1 MIAYLVRGRYME
13 RQQEGT
19 IVRMHLRAAACAAAF
34 LTLSG
39 TSAAQPSYPVKPIRI
54 VIGTPAG
61 GGSEI
66 SARLLGQLFTQAWG
80 QPFIVEP
87 RPGASGNIAAELVA
101 KAPAD
106 GYTLYVCY
114 GTHTVNPSIY
124 PRVGYEPIREFT
136 PITLIVTHYNA
147 LVVHPSLPV
156 KTVKELVALAKSH
169 PGKMSYSSSGNGA
182 PNHLGMELFKMAAKI
197 DIVHIP
203 YKGAAPSRIDF
214 LGGHVD
220 TMFDVL
226 RTALP
231 YHEAGKSRILAV
243 ASLQRST
250 LAPQLPTVDESGYK
264 DIEVKGWHGLL
275 GPAGMPAALVNQIQG
290 EIARGL
296 LEPAMK
302 EKLFKAGIDVAA
314 STPGEMEAFMRAD
327 VVKWRNVVQAARI
340 RAD

>member
-1 MIAYLVRGRYME
+1 M
-13 RQQEGT
+13 
-19 IVRMHLRAAACAAAF
+19 RARLHAAMCSAAV
-34 LTLSG
+34 LILSG
-39 TSAAQPSYPVKPIRI
+39 GGVAQTSYPAKPIRI

-66 SARLLGQLFTQAWG
+66 SARLIGQLFNQAWG

-101 KAPAD
+101 KAPPD

-124 PRVGYEPIREFT
+124 ARAGYDPIKDFT
-136 PITLIVTHYNA
+136 PISLIVTQYNA
-147 LVVHPSLPV
+147 LVVHPSIPV
-156 KTVKELVALAKSH
+156 KTVKEFVALAKSY

-214 LGGHVD
+214 LGGHVH

-231 YHEAGKSRILAV
+231 YHEAGRSRILAV
-243 ASLQRST
+243 GSLKRSA
-250 LAPQLPTVDESGYK
+250 LAPEIPTVDESGYK
-264 DIEVKGWHGLL
+264 DIEVKGWHALI
-275 GPAGMPAALVNQIQG
+275 GPAGMPAALVNQIQS

-296 LEPAMK
+296 LAPAMK
-302 EKLFKAGIDVAA
+302 EKLFKEGIDVVA
-314 STPGEMEAFMRAD
+314 STPGELDTFMRAD
-327 VVKWRNVVQAARI
+327 FVRWRNVVQAARI